1 MAGRQRWLGL
11 ACPRRV
17 AALELACEDGAD
29 CLMATAMAAR
39 LMSLEL
45 TKEEIETLIPS
56 LRRYC
61 REELDQELSDLRLK
75 FLLDYI
81 MEEIGPF
88 AYNRGVRDA
97 ERYFRARVE
106 DLPATCFEDGMT
118 YWPKRK
124 K

>member
-1 MAGRQRWLGL
+1 
-11 ACPRRV
+11 
-17 AALELACEDGAD
+17 
-29 CLMATAMAAR
+29 
-39 LMSLEL
+39 MSLEL

-81 MEEIGPF
+81 VEEIGPL

-97 ERYFRARVE
+97 ERFFRARVE
-106 DLPATCFEDGMT
+106 DLPATCFEDGLT
-118 YWPKRK
+118 YWVKRK
-124 K
+124 KRD